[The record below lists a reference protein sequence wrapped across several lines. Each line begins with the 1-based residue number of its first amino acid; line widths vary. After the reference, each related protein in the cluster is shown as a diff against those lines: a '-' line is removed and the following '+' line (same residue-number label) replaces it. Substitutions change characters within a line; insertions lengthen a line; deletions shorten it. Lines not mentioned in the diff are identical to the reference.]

1 MLSHLKALRV
11 AVRPWGDTRR
21 CRLVSTTGSAPSI
34 YAVAGAVPCL
44 TSPCRA
50 APAAGQPAPL
60 HPTVTGHPQARGYF
74 RLAHFTSRGSV
85 AAAARQRGR
94 RQAEEAVTEP
104 PSSDVAAEAA
114 EALDS
119 AGRVEAEDGG
129 RGDTAQASPA
139 KGDVA
144 ASVFQ
149 HLGLDDLVTAQL
161 GTYGISAPTPVQ
173 EKAIPSVLSG
183 RNTAIASYTGS
194 GKTLAYVLP
203 AVQLAIAQA
212 EKLLLNAK
220 PEERARLGPTCIIVA
235 PSREL
240 AMQILDVAR
249 QVLPPEA
256 KQAVQQLIGGANS
269 ARQEEALR
277 KHQPLIVVG
286 TPGRLAEHSRKG
298 TLGTHRTGLLIL
310 DEADQ
315 LLAPNFREDMVRLT
329 QHVGKKVETGR
340 QTVIVSATLTPGV
353 LKSAAKWCPDPDIV
367 FLQPGMVQAET
378 SVQKPREHSDGQPA
392 WGWGVQAGGA
402 FAKVGAE
409 ACWFCY
415 SPTPSLSLSPNF
427 RHPVFANRA
436 VSSPSSHSE
445 VTLLRWSVSA
455 GWWQQRS
462 GCWKSGQCTS
472 NAADVATCLH
482 HCSPTSQSGLC
493 PPCGARTQRRA
504 RPNLYE
510 FSAKDQGYSG
520 QARGARNA
528 RWRTAR

>member
-1 MLSHLKALRV
+1 M
-11 AVRPWGDTRR
+11 
-21 CRLVSTTGSAPSI
+21 
-34 YAVAGAVPCL
+34 
-44 TSPCRA
+44 
-50 APAAGQPAPL
+50 
-60 HPTVTGHPQARGYF
+60 
-74 RLAHFTSRGSV
+74 
-85 AAAARQRGR
+85 
-94 RQAEEAVTEP
+94 
-104 PSSDVAAEAA
+104 
-114 EALDS
+114 
-119 AGRVEAEDGG
+119 
-129 RGDTAQASPA
+129 
-139 KGDVA
+139 
-144 ASVFQ
+144 
-149 HLGLDDLVTAQL
+149 
-161 GTYGISAPTPVQ
+161 
-173 EKAIPSVLSG
+173 
-183 RNTAIASYTGS
+183 
-194 GKTLAYVLP
+194 
-203 AVQLAIAQA
+203 
-212 EKLLLNAK
+212 
-220 PEERARLGPTCIIVA
+220 
-235 PSREL
+235 
-240 AMQILDVAR
+240 
-249 QVLPPEA
+249 
-256 KQAVQQLIGGANS
+256 
-269 ARQEEALR
+269 
-277 KHQPLIVVG
+277 
-286 TPGRLAEHSRKG
+286 
-298 TLGTHRTGLLIL
+298 
-310 DEADQ
+310 
-315 LLAPNFREDMVRLT
+315 
-329 QHVGKKVETGR
+329 
-340 QTVIVSATLTPGV
+340 SATLTPGV

-520 QARGARNA
+520 QGLD
-528 RWRTAR
+528 